1 MLCNPY
7 CGHFGSMDSLV
18 FLAVDVNAAAMMKA
32 MKAKAMKAKTMKAK
46 AAMKAKTKK
55 AKAMKAP
62 KAKAMKAGMKA
73 AMKAKTTKAT
83 KAKAMKAKTM
93 KATKVH
99 FSHEDLQECELL
111 RAVLR
116 SRGIDT
122 GVPNFWSAFCSSS
135 GVPH

>member
-1 MLCNPY
+1 ME
-7 CGHFGSMDSLV
+7 S
-18 FLAVDVNAAAMMKA
+18 
-32 MKAKAMKAKTMKAK
+32 
-46 AAMKAKTKK
+46 
-55 AKAMKAP
+55 MKAP